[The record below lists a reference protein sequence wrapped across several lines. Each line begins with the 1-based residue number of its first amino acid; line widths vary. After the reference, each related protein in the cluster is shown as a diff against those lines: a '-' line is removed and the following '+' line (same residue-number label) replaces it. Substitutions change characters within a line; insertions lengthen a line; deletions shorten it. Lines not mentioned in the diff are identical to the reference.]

1 MTEPDTEPDVGP
13 DVEQASTQNAPSTGR
28 RQAGRERR
36 ARERERRRFWLI
48 VMPLIAIAL
57 CIAVAIGF
65 VLRGSSETTNDVGS
79 KSRLPALATEPA
91 LIAHVGASSEADL
104 ILVLGR
110 FGDSGS
116 ILMLPASTQV
126 EVPSLGI
133 QTLAQVPSVGDDA
146 LLQTTVQNLTGVN
159 AGAPSIVD
167 DATLLAAITP
177 AAPFDV
183 DLRSAVRFA
192 ADTRDAFPGGLQ
204 RLTAAEIARLMTEA
218 QVGSEVD
225 RLVTVQA
232 VLEGWMKSLKNPEV
246 ARATIAAVPIASPI
260 SRVAGLNQASF
271 DTLPVDSIG
280 TSGDE
285 RLSVRSSALPGVVK
299 RLFPDARL
307 GIGGKRPRIEILNG
321 VGTVGLAQAVA
332 RLVVPIGGDVR
343 LSGNVPHFGVTETQ
357 VIYYRDADRRA
368 AEKFLK
374 AVGVGSL
381 RRADR
386 AIGIA
391 DVTII
396 VGPDFNP
403 KGSTK

>member
-1 MTEPDTEPDVGP
+1 MTEPVPEPATELATEPAGP
-13 DVEQASTQNAPSTGR
+13 QNAPRGGR

-48 VMPLIAIAL
+48 VMPSIAIAL
-57 CIAVAIGF
+57 GIVVAIG
-65 VLRGSSETTNDVGS
+65 VLLRGASETTNDGGS
-79 KSRLPALATEPA
+79 KSQVPALTTEAA
-91 LIAHVGASSEADL
+91 LIAHVGATNGADL
-104 ILVLGR
+104 ILLLGR
-110 FGDSGS
+110 SGDSGS
-116 ILMLPASTQV
+116 VLMLPSSTQV

-133 QTLAQVPSVGDDA
+133 QTLAQVPSVGDDS

-177 AAPFDV
+177 AAPFEV
-183 DLRSAVRFA
+183 DLRRSVRFA
-192 ADTRDAFPGGLQ
+192 ADKRDAFPVGLQ
-204 RLTAAEIARLMTEA
+204 SLTAEQISRLLTEP

-232 VLEGWMKSLKNPEV
+232 VLEGWMKRLKSPAV
-246 ARATIAAVPIASPI
+246 ARATIAAVPIAAPI
-260 SRVAGLNQASF
+260 ASVAGLRPASF

-285 RLSVRSSALPGVVK
+285 RLSVRASALPGVVK
-299 RLFPDARL
+299 RLFPAARL

-321 VGTVGLAQAVA
+321 VGTVGLAQAVS

-343 LSGNVPHFGVTETQ
+343 LTGNVPDFGVTETQ

-374 AVGVGSL
+374 AIGVGSL

-386 AIGIA
+386 EVGIA